1 VRIIG
6 AHGKDDLGR
15 AKEQIQVI
23 GYLQVNMERVTMKKY
38 WIALMTLL
46 LSTWLGSAL
55 AADVQLG
62 AGDVLKV
69 SVYGNPD
76 LALETRIS
84 EAGSISF
91 PLIGEVV
98 VGGISSAAAEKKI
111 AGLLERGSFVRNA
124 QVNIIVTQMQ
134 SQQVSVL
141 GQVNRPGRYPI
152 DGRRSMTDIL
162 ALAGGI
168 NGEAGDTV
176 TLIRTQHGKAS
187 REVLD
192 LTDMVRSADMKQN
205 PDLLAG
211 DVLYVE
217 RAPRFYIYGEVQR
230 PGVYRLERN
239 MTVLQALAV
248 GGGLNQR
255 GTERGVRLKRRDTNG
270 VLQEIVA
277 KHDETIH
284 VDDVVFVQESLF

>member
-1 VRIIG
+1 MTREQVQLLSNL
-6 AHGKDDLGR
+6 K
-15 AKEQIQVI
+15 AK
-23 GYLQVNMERVTMKKY
+23 MELVKMKKY
-38 WIALMTLL
+38 WIAFMTLL
-46 LSTWLGSAL
+46 LSTWVCSAL

-62 AGDVLKV
+62 AGDVLKI
-69 SVYGNPD
+69 SVYGHAD
-76 LALETRIS
+76 LSLETRIS

-111 AGLLERGSFVRNA
+111 AGLLEHGSFVRNA
-124 QVNIIVTQMQ
+124 QVNIIVTLMQ

-162 ALAGGI
+162 ALAGGV
-168 NGEAGDTV
+168 NAEAGDMV
-176 TLIRTQHGKAS
+176 TLIRTQNGKVN

-192 LTDMVRSADMKQN
+192 LIEMVRSADMKQN
-205 PDLLAG
+205 PDMQAG

-230 PGVYRLERN
+230 PGAYRLERN
-239 MTVLQALAV
+239 MTVLQALSV

-255 GTERGVRLKRRDTNG
+255 GTERGVRLKRRDASG
-270 VLQEIVA
+270 ALQEIVA
-277 KHDETIH
+277 KHDETVR
-284 VDDVVFVQESLF
+284 VDDVVYVQESLF